1 METLMF
7 GNHQT
12 VNGKAIETAD
22 RLFLYMNGITL
33 AEAFGILINS
43 ENIGTITAKRDDT
56 EKVFAGY
63 TNFYTISEDNG
74 VISAGLK
81 K

>member
-56 EKVFAGY
+56 ERCLPDTRTF
-63 TNFYTISEDNG
+63 TQ
-74 VISAGLK
+74 SAK
-81 K
+81 TMA